1 MYNQPYQQQQPP
13 QGNQQYGYN
22 QQGGYGQQQGG
33 YAQQQQGYAQQQ
45 PYGQQAYGQ
54 QQQQYGNQTPHSQ
67 HQTPYNNYQGQQQ
80 QANQYQQAVN
90 YQQQNGTQS
99 SPESSLRQWFDAVDA
114 DRSGQLSTEELQRAL
129 INDNSG
135 QINFA
140 EFSGL
145 WKYIEEWRACFA
157 AFDQDKSGSID
168 FNELKT
174 AMRSFRY
181 NLSDDFLRLLIKKYD
196 RNGRGDVSFDNFVQ
210 IAVTVKSLTD
220 AFMRIDRE
228 GKGYATIGYEQFL
241 ELVVNNR

>member
-1 MYNQPYQQQQPP
+1 MAYNQ
-13 QGNQQYGYN
+13 YGH
-22 QQGGYGQQQGG
+22 
-33 YAQQQQGYAQQQ
+33 QQQ
-45 PYGQQAYGQ
+45 PYGQQQQPYGQQQHNPYGQQQVYGQ
-54 QQQQYGNQTPHSQ
+54 QQQQQG
-67 HQTPYNNYQGQQQ
+67 YNNYQSPAPQHQQLQ
-80 QANQYQQAVN
+80 GGHYGNQYQQAVN
-90 YQQQNGTQS
+90 YQQQYATQS
-99 SPESSLRQWFDAVDA
+99 SAESSLRQYFDSVDT

-135 QINFA
+135 MINFA

-145 WKYIEEWRACFA
+145 WKYIEDWRACFR
-157 AFDQDKSGSID
+157 AFDQDQSGSID

-181 NLSDDFLRLLIKKYD
+181 NLSDEFLRLLIKKYD
-196 RNGRGDVSFDNFVQ
+196 KKGRGDVSFDNFVQ